1 MPGDATPETV
11 KKGDGDVQQR
21 LTYPRIVPVGL
32 NGFLVQFSGGLN
44 ETSNRAALALK
55 PRLTSRRGAAS
66 KKPAARWR
74 QAFYDLT

>member
-32 NGFLVQFSGGLN
+32 NGFLGAVQRRLERN
-44 ETSNRAALALK
+44 LK
-55 PRLTSRRGAAS
+55 SRCLGV
-66 KKPAARWR
+66 
-74 QAFYDLT
+74 